1 MPSPFPG
8 MDPFLESQ
16 EWDDFHYSLNAA
28 IRDALSPRLAPR
40 YFVRVERRVYV
51 ESPGEADPLFRRPD
65 VSVLWTGETAGG
77 TAVAAAPATSLEPFE
92 CELPIPEERRETY
105 LLIRR
110 QETMEVVTVLETL
123 SPSNK
128 RPGGDG
134 RREYLQKREEVLH
147 SSSHLVELDLLRG
160 GARLP
165 MSSPLPP
172 GDYYAIISR
181 RQRWPRATVYRW
193 TVRDRLPTIPIPLK
207 GADPDVPLDLQAAFA
222 TVYDRARYDLSVN
235 YEVDLQ
241 PPPRDEDAEWMRG
254 LLPPRKRQVP

>member
-8 MDPFLESQ
+8 MDPILELQ
-16 EWDDFHYSLNAA
+16 EWDDFHSRLNIVISELLA
-28 IRDALSPRLAPR
+28 PRLAPR
-40 YFVRVERRVYV
+40 YFVRAERRVYV

-77 TAVAAAPATSLEPFE
+77 TVVTVEPATSPEPIE

-105 LLIRR
+105 LLIRL

-123 SPSNK
+123 SPANK

-134 RREYLQKREEVLH
+134 RREYLEKREEVLH
-147 SSSHLVELDLLRG
+147 SQSHLVELDLLRG

-165 MSSPLPP
+165 MSSPLRPA
-172 GDYYAIISR
+172 DYYAIVSR
-181 RQRWPRATVYRW
+181 RQRRPRAAVYAW
-193 TVRDRLPTIPIPLK
+193 TVRDRLPTVLVPLK
-207 GADPDVPLDLQAAFA
+207 KEDPDVPLDLPAAFT

-235 YEVDLQ
+235 YHVDLQ
-241 PPPRDEDAEWMRG
+241 PPPRDDDAAWMRG
-254 LLPPRKRQVP
+254 LLPSRQRQRP